1 MKNIIN
7 YSTPKSQVQ
16 KLISQNLIIQ
26 DMEYAEQA
34 LSTFGYSNLI
44 KSYREPYVY
53 TNENGKK
60 LYRDNITFEQ
70 VQSLFLFDKGLR
82 NSVMAAMQDLEE
94 HVKEVA
100 ADVIAASIGTDPSA
114 YLNMKNYRDRKKAD
128 PKFNLAYVLNTLQGK
143 LKVKKDP
150 ILHYATAYGSVPP
163 WILLK
168 SVYFSTIITFISKF
182 KPAEQAAVAER
193 LYDYNSHN
201 LTIDQCRMLMMDTL
215 YICLD
220 YRNTAAHGGRIYL
233 LSPKSTLRKQEI
245 FGNPLAMDSFY
256 FYLDY

>member
-114 YLNMKNYRDRKKAD
+114 YLNMKNYRD
-128 PKFNLAYVLNTLQGK
+128 
-143 LKVKKDP
+143 
-150 ILHYATAYGSVPP
+150 
-163 WILLK
+163 
-168 SVYFSTIITFISKF
+168 
-182 KPAEQAAVAER
+182 
-193 LYDYNSHN
+193 
-201 LTIDQCRMLMMDTL
+201 
-215 YICLD
+215 
-220 YRNTAAHGGRIYL
+220 
-233 LSPKSTLRKQEI
+233 
-245 FGNPLAMDSFY
+245 
-256 FYLDY
+256 